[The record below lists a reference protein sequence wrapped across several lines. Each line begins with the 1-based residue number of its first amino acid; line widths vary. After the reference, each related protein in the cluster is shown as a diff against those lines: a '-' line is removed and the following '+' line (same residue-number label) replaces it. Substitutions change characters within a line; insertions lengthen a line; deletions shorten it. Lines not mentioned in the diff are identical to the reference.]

1 MKKLNKKA
9 ILTITGIA
17 LPLGA
22 AAILIPRLRSAAAA
36 SGPAPD
42 RAAFIPPFP

>member
-17 LPLGA
+17 
-22 AAILIPRLRSAAAA
+22 AILIPRLRKRRRCKRTSA
-36 SGPAPD
+36 
-42 RAAFIPPFP
+42 

>member
-22 AAILIPRLRSAAAA
+22 AILIPRLRKRRRCKWTSA
-36 SGPAPD
+36 
-42 RAAFIPPFP
+42 